1 MNPPKA
7 ETPPESESSGAGV
20 IGDDFVF
27 DEAAFEE
34 K

>member
-7 ETPPESESSGAGV
+7 EAQPESESSGVAE

-27 DEAAFEE
+27 DEAALEE